1 MSDKKTNRKNL
12 AAQKMHAALLAVLGS
27 ANIKVLGIIL
37 LYAIALNLFFEAVNT
52 LIGLLDGES
61 LQYGKFSVGL
71 GSFLILTL
79 WFAVVIRNKEGSI
92 SPTVKALTWR
102 PGQQAASVYK
112 TPQKTQALIVFLSP
126 PIRDEELVESILSGE
141 KKLDLNLQQDRERF
155 RGPWRMIIE
164 AVNYHLPE
172 LVHLVI
178 IPSTETRQ
186 EFIKLKKCIEL
197 LCPAKQ
203 IEIIV
208 GKGCDN
214 GLDFEDVRELVEAL
228 DKIYQSLKTE
238 SGYNAQAI
246 LIDITGGQKVS
257 TIAGAIVSLS
267 EGRSFQYVSTKN
279 YSINTYDVT
288 YQVA

>member
-1 MSDKKTNRKNL
+1 
-12 AAQKMHAALLAVLGS
+12 MHAALVAVLGS

-37 LYAIALNLFFEAVNT
+37 LYAVALNLFFEAVNT

-61 LQYGKFSVGL
+61 LQYGKLSIGI
-71 GSFLILTL
+71 GSFLILTA
-79 WFAVVIRNKEGSI
+79 WFVVVIRKLEGTI
-92 SPTVKALTWR
+92 SPTVKTLTWR

-112 TPQKTQALIVFLSP
+112 MPQKTQALIVFLSP
-126 PIRDEELVESILSGE
+126 PVRDEELVESILSGE
-141 KKLDLNLQQDRERF
+141 KKLDLSLLEDRERF
-155 RGPWRMIIE
+155 RGPWRMIME

-172 LVHLVI
+172 LTHLVV
-178 IPSTETRQ
+178 IPSMETRN
-186 EFIKLKKCIEL
+186 EFIKLKTCFEL
-197 LCPAKQ
+197 LCPSKQ

-228 DKIYQSLKTE
+228 DKIYQGLKE
-238 SGYNAQAI
+238 ECGYKAQDI

-279 YSINTYDVT
+279 YSISTYDVT